1 MHKCLHS
8 CLKQIPEA
16 RLPLPPQGVAEG
28 LLIKQEHTGLI
39 KHASPVR
46 EHPRTI
52 IQRTKGLC
60 IQGQISELIWVQ
72 RGLQGSGQEGADKQL
87 QGEAESQWE
96 SSDMWFGTVLI
107 ACRQGSE
114 LPATPQEQKT
124 KSTNPSPGRAWQS
137 TEQCGNQPQMV
148 QSPRRD
154 CMLEHCPGLLRDV
167 RKHASGTDHSLSL
180 TLTFSPT

>member
-96 SSDMWFGTVLI
+96 SSDMWFGTVL
-107 ACRQGSE
+107 CW
-114 LPATPQEQKT
+114 LPVD
-124 KSTNPSPGRAWQS
+124 R
-137 TEQCGNQPQMV
+137 V
-148 QSPRRD
+148 QSYLQPLKNRRRSQLTHLQGEPDRAQSNVAISPRWSS
-154 CMLEHCPGLLRDV
+154 LHG
-167 RKHASGTDHSLSL
+167 GTVC
-180 TLTFSPT
+180 